1 MGSSKFI
8 HQEIHMYYSVSVD
21 CNSMTAHLTRRT
33 VNGFKNCCISNVVD
47 WTDEG
52 VLWNVRG
59 ECEEDEG
66 TDCVHTDSDTE
77 R

>member
-1 MGSSKFI
+1 
-8 HQEIHMYYSVSVD
+8 
-21 CNSMTAHLTRRT
+21 MTAHLTRRT